1 MVAVTAALCGLAAR
15 AVSAARRARGADP
28 DGFAERHLDWHTW
41 QRRARLGRALATVLG
56 VPVEQVSVIDDPHRV
71 YGAVPGDLLIIT
83 DTDTDTD
90 GDSERR
96 WRFVPDLG
104 AAETFLL
111 LDECP
116 DCGATVP
123 ITRVAALADLG
134 AYLDADDPGYDPAQ
148 GCPDEFPDDPAHR
161 PECGSHPD
169 RPPSRHG
176 DGQARAA
183 GIPTARASRSAR
195 PLVAVAVDGG
205 SGW

>member
-1 MVAVTAALCGLAAR
+1 MVPVTAALSGLAAR
-15 AVSAARRARGADP
+15 AVSAARRARDADP
-28 DGFAERHLDWHTW
+28 DKFAQRHQDWHTW

-71 YGAVPGDLLIIT
+71 YGAVPGDLLIVT
-83 DTDTDTD
+83 DHAT
-90 GDSERR
+90 DSERQ
-96 WRFVPDLG
+96 WRFMPDLG

-148 GCPDEFPDDPAHR
+148 GCPDEFSDDPAHR
-161 PECGSHPD
+161 PNCGF
-169 RPPSRHG
+169 
-176 DGQARAA
+176 A
-183 GIPTARASRSAR
+183 T
-195 PLVAVAVDGG
+195 
-205 SGW
+205 